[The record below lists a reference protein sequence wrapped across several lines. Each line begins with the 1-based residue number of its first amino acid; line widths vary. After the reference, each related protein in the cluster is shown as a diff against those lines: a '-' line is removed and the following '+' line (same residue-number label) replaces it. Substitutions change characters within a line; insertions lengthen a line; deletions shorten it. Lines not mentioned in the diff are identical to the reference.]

1 MTSLELCS
9 QSELSVPN
17 QCHTD
22 HLRPRFHL
30 TAPYGL
36 INDPNGFIEHD
47 GQYHLFF
54 QWNPHACEHGAKYW
68 GHSTSQDLINWTLQP
83 DALKPNDSYDQHGC
97 YSGSAFVLDD
107 QLHLFYTGN
116 VKTSDGTRLSTQC
129 LAKATDESNQQFT
142 KLGPVIEKHPEGY
155 TAHFRDPKIW
165 SHDGLWYCVIGAQ
178 TTEELG
184 QVLLYRSEDAHNW
197 QFLGPIA
204 GNKINDVSGFGYMF
218 ECPDLFHLGNSDV
231 LIGCPQGIEPDGFH
245 FENKHNNGYFVG
257 KLDYPSATYS
267 HGSFKPLDQGFEF
280 YAPQTTG
287 ASDGRRLLSAWI
299 GIPDEDEQPTTD
311 NNWIHALSLVREL
324 TVRNGKMYQLPARE
338 HARLRGQESGFEDIQ
353 LSSESHISIESK
365 HCFELQ
371 LDVEQI
377 AGEFTLKLA
386 DEGDSWIALQYDPQ
400 TSIMTLD
407 RTQSSYL
414 PGMRKCQLSSGD
426 KFTVQVFFDQSIIEV
441 FVNQGEEVFTSRVFP
456 NSNQSKITLE
466 TGKSCIIRS
475 FVKYD
480 Y

>member
-9 QSELSVPN
+9 QSELSVPK
-17 QCHTD
+17 QRHTD

-54 QWNPHACEHGAKYW
+54 QWNPHACEHGPQYW
-68 GHSTSQDLINWTLQP
+68 GHCTSQDLINWTLQP
-83 DALKPNDSYDQHGC
+83 DALKPDDSYDQHGC

-107 QLHLFYTGN
+107 PLHLFYTGN

-165 SHDGLWYCVIGAQ
+165 SHNGLWYCVIGAQ

-204 GNKINDVSGFGYMF
+204 GNKVNDLNGFGYMF
-218 ECPDLFHLGNSDV
+218 ECPDLFHLDDTDV
-231 LIGCPQGIEPDGFH
+231 LLGCPQGIEPDGFH
-245 FENKHNNGYFVG
+245 FENKHSNGYFVG
-257 KLDYPSATYS
+257 KLDYASATYS

-280 YAPQTTG
+280 YAPQTTE
-287 ASDGRRLLSAWI
+287 ASDGRRLLSAWV
-299 GIPDEDEQPTTD
+299 GIPDEDEQPTTSND
-311 NNWIHALSLVREL
+311 WIHALSLVREL
-324 TVRNGKMYQLPARE
+324 TLKDGKVYQLPARE
-338 HARLRGQESGFEDIQ
+338 HQTLRGHGSRLDDIQ
-353 LSSESHISIESK
+353 LTSDNHISIESS
-365 HCFELQ
+365 HCF
-371 LDVEQI
+371 
-377 AGEFTLKLA
+377 
-386 DEGDSWIALQYDPQ
+386 
-400 TSIMTLD
+400 
-407 RTQSSYL
+407 
-414 PGMRKCQLSSGD
+414 
-426 KFTVQVFFDQSIIEV
+426 
-441 FVNQGEEVFTSRVFP
+441 
-456 NSNQSKITLE
+456 
-466 TGKSCIIRS
+466 
-475 FVKYD
+475 
-480 Y
+480 